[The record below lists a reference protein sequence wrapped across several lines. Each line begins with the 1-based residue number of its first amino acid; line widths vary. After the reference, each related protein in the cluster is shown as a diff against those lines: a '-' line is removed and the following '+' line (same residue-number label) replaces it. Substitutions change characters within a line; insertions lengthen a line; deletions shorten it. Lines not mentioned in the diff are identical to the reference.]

1 MSSRKYHVNSR
12 VLLYGLEQHAE
23 RNFCFADVRNVCV
36 DPTDVGCRVRI
47 HGILTA
53 VDLNGKQGVVK
64 EIPPPSNG
72 VQRVGVKIDHTGT
85 ADAKSIKVSNL
96 ESIDPHLSVK
106 LKSGHDMTVKAHQGL
121 PIQTQA
127 TSLKPPSA
135 GCLHASDR
143 NIHHLL
149 DGILWH
155 SNVVFGKLP
164 APFDPSHVSKLRETE
179 AGRQTLQMLAEDS
192 VSRWYEVLTS
202 LCNWVKS
209 RPSDKPPLPFISDLN
224 EYADLPYWPN
234 TGVTSLFWVCKQTKD
249 GALLIQKGKETS
261 GAIFCVLGITCDFAS
276 LNPLGALPF
285 AVSATLL
292 PYRGRIIHN
301 NLARALPAASL
312 YPSPSMAK
320 VIENRLAFETPM
332 FSLPPSPCVI
342 DGLLG
347 RVGDGVTAFALV
359 DKLNARVAAD
369 N

>member
-1 MSSRKYHVNSR
+1 MSSSKHHVNSR
-12 VLLYGLEQHAE
+12 ALLFGLEQHAE
-23 RNFCFADVRNVCV
+23 RNFCFADVRKVHV
-36 DPTDVGCRVRI
+36 DLSDVGCRVRI
-47 HGILTA
+47 HGMLTA
-53 VDLNGKQGVVK
+53 VDLNGKEGEVVR
-64 EIPPPSNG
+64 PPSDG
-72 VQRVGVKIDHTGT
+72 VERVGVKIDRTGV
-85 ADAKSIKVSNL
+85 APEKYFKVSNL
-96 ESIDPHLSVK
+96 VPIDPHLAVK
-106 LKSGHDMTVKAHQGL
+106 LKSGNEMVVKAHQGL
-121 PIQTQA
+121 SIQMQA
-127 TSLKPPSA
+127 TSLQPPSA
-135 GCLHASDR
+135 GCLHSSDR

-155 SNVVFGKLP
+155 SNIVFGKLP
-164 APFDPSHVSKLRETE
+164 APFDPSHLPKLRETD

-202 LCNWVKS
+202 LCDWVKS

-224 EYADLPYWPN
+224 ECADLPYWPN
-234 TGVTSLFWVCKQTKD
+234 TGVTSLFWVCKQHKD

-292 PYRGRIIHN
+292 PYKGRIIHN

-320 VIENRLAFETPM
+320 LIEDRVALETPM

-359 DKLNARVAAD
+359 DKLKARVAAD